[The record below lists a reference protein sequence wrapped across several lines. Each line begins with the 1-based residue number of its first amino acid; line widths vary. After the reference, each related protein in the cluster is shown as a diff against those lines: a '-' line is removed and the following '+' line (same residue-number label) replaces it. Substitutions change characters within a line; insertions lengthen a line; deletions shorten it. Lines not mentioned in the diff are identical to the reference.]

1 MGWTPCWTVSWM
13 LLALEPAA
21 DAGWPGQSGS
31 VELVLERRAGRT
43 RLVNCRARPPLLV
56 QQALYP
62 DEAAPDMAHV
72 FVANPTGGLLQ
83 NDRHRIAVNVGA
95 GARAHVTTQSATK
108 VYTMPE
114 GVAEQRVRLHVAS
127 GGYLE
132 YLPDPLIPYR
142 DAGLEQEVEIACEP
156 GGALLFSDV
165 ITPGRVAMG
174 ESFRFRKISNRLTV
188 LGPDSRPVYREAFNL
203 EPSAGNL
210 TGTGTLGFG
219 QRQELGDSSARTL
232 GSMLI
237 RCGSR
242 RARAML
248 DEIRHALGQC
258 QWVRAGASILP
269 DGNGVGVKMIGQD
282 CASVQG
288 AVSRVWSI
296 ARQELLGVAA
306 PAPRKY

>member
-1 MGWTPCWTVSWM
+1 M
-13 LLALEPAA
+13 LSGLASSV
-21 DAGWPGQSGS
+21 DAGPAGQSGS

-43 RLVNCRARPPLLV
+43 RLASCRARPPLLV
-56 QQALYP
+56 QQALYL

-83 NDRHRIAVNVGA
+83 NDRHSIAVNVGS

-114 GVAEQRVRLHVAS
+114 GVAEQRVRLHVAP

-142 DAGLEQEVEIACEP
+142 DASLEQEVEITCEP
-156 GGALLFSDV
+156 GGALLVSEV
-165 ITPGRVAMG
+165 VTPGRVAMG
-174 ESFRFRKISNRLTV
+174 ESFRFRRISNRLTV
-188 LGPDSRPVYREAFNL
+188 WGRAGRPVYREAFDL
-203 EPSAGNL
+203 EPSAGKL
-210 TGTGTLGFG
+210 TGIGLLSFG
-219 QRQELGDSSARTL
+219 GQQGADEPSARTL

-237 RCGSR
+237 VCESRC
-242 RARAML
+242 ARSML
-248 DEIRHALGQC
+248 DEIRLALGQR
-258 QWVRAGASILP
+258 QGLRAGASQLP

-282 CASVQG
+282 CASVREG
-288 AVSRVWSI
+288 VSRVWSI

-306 PAPRKY
+306 PARRKY